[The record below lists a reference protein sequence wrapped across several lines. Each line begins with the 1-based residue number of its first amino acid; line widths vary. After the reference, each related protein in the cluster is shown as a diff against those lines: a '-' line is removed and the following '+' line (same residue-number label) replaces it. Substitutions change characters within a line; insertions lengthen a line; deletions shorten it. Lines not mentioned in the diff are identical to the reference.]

1 MLPQA
6 NKPLR
11 REQPH
16 DCVSPGLK
24 GCKGAALE
32 NMSDNRQQ
40 RIVKLSSTMQR
51 LARSKSANADLL
63 VYSLNEVLD
72 NAGPRQAEVLRRCAL
87 PRWFDAG
94 VLAVLRENDEGN
106 ERLIELLSS
115 YSFVRELDDGR
126 LVYHRR
132 VRAALLAD
140 WQRDRPAELTT
151 LHERL
156 ADYFFRRTTPLG
168 TPRPVL
174 EAGSA
179 LSALPQSPR
188 ELWRREAIYHLLQ
201 YDQQRGIAELR
212 EEFEALERGHR
223 QAEAERL
230 LQAAT
235 EAGLDAQGQQWLR
248 YLYACMHQG
257 NLQLADAERELR
269 HLLDEADLP
278 QELTIRAR
286 RALGE
291 VLAESG
297 QWATATGFLRESL
310 DFFDRTGDS
319 KAAADTRLLL
329 GEAYQGLGD
338 TAGSWNTTESSS
350 GHPLHRMAR
359 FWQWLLSLPFLLI
372 SLGLRKTPY
381 ALPIARYCARYQN
394 WLLIRLYNTAYDY
407 YRQACE
413 GYVRLQDAEGRLRA
427 EQRLA
432 DLLLLY
438 GYTDEARN
446 RLDQLL
452 EWPEAQDPYRRAR
465 LQRSL
470 AECHLQMGDVG
481 TAQVLL
487 DRSLYVFRELGDFR
501 REAAVLALQGRA
513 AAAAGNV
520 DGALN
525 SFRSSL
531 DYFRTL
537 NYTAARE
544 KILHSLRLWQ
554 RRAGRDQALAQR
566 IAALIDAEPE
576 KRYVGRFLARYLP
589 LLQISTLLALPL
601 ALLAM
606 AMAVPTEVVA
616 QVAGGP
622 LSLQTFYDP
631 GRALGVLVLLLPI
644 YLASYA
650 VLAIMVIFVLP
661 LSRIEE
667 EQPDIIVTNREQI
680 ACYDHSGKL
689 RVALPWAS
697 IHEWLI
703 VDRLI
708 WGQALSLYSRT
719 FLADFQGREL
729 RIDAIISWYS
739 ELYRDLEQRF
749 AAIGKPVV
757 DLQGNAASDDTV
769 IGSTPAGAERET
781 VAVNRLFLG
790 YDMVRSVAGATL
802 FAGVLLLLLCIAA
815 SNGWLPLIA
824 WFGVEAYTLISLL
837 GFSGLLILVPV
848 AYWLINRPLK
858 LQRRLELNDR
868 WPQIALI
875 IGALP
880 VVLYLLSG
888 GQAISVPILN
898 VSTFLWG
905 AYAIAEGIAALRT
918 NLRRFRLLL
927 VSLIM
932 LSAFAYSAP
941 RTEQILHQT
950 LAQYSSSGAV
960 AARFD
965 EDASATT
972 PAPETSVLAEQ
983 GYVAAGQAQQAGAS
997 PFETSLLQGESA
1009 FAAREYQAA
1018 INAFSA
1024 AIANAPADSPQQALA
1039 YFNRAWAYAALGET
1053 AAFVDDRN
1061 SARDICTRHPRTEI
1075 CRDIL
1080 STYPER

>member
-1 MLPQA
+1 
-6 NKPLR
+6 
-11 REQPH
+11 
-16 DCVSPGLK
+16 
-24 GCKGAALE
+24 
-32 NMSDNRQQ
+32 MSDNRQQ
-40 RIVKLSSTMQR
+40 RIAELSSTMQR
-51 LARSKSANADLL
+51 LARSKSANADMLG
-63 VYSLNEVLD
+63 YSLNEVLE

-94 VLAVLRENDEGN
+94 VLAVLRENEEGN
-106 ERLIELLSS
+106 ERLIELLSD

-126 LVYHRR
+126 LAYHRR

-140 WQRDRPAELTT
+140 WQRERPAELQA

-156 ADYFFRRTTPLG
+156 ADYFFQRTTPLG
-168 TPRPVL
+168 TPKPVL
-174 EAGSA
+174 EAGPA

-201 YDQQRGIAELR
+201 SDQSRGIVALR
-212 EEFEALERGHR
+212 DEFESLERGHR

-235 EAGLDAQGQQWLR
+235 EAGLDATGQLWLR
-248 YLYACMHQG
+248 YLYACLHQG
-257 NLQLADAERELR
+257 NLQLASAEYELR
-269 HLLDEADLP
+269 QLLDIADLP
-278 QELTIRAR
+278 QELAIRAR
-286 RALGE
+286 RSLGE

-310 DFFDRTGDS
+310 AFFERSGDS

-350 GHPLHRMAR
+350 GHPLHRAAR
-359 FWQWLLSLPFLLI
+359 FWQWLLSLPFLVI
-372 SLGLRKTPY
+372 SLVLRKTPY

-407 YRQACE
+407 YRQAHA
-413 GYVRLQDAEGRLRA
+413 GYTRLEDAEGRLRA
-427 EQRLA
+427 DQRLA

-438 GYTDEARN
+438 GYTDEAGSK
-446 RLDQLL
+446 LETLL
-452 EWPEAQDPYRRAR
+452 EQPEAQDPYRKAR

-470 AECHLQMGDVG
+470 AECHLQMGDIG

-520 DGALN
+520 DGALD

-554 RRAGRDQALAQR
+554 RQAGRDQALRQR

-601 ALLAM
+601 ALLAL
-606 AMAVPTEVVA
+606 AMAVPTEVIA

-622 LSLQTFYDP
+622 ISLQTFYDP
-631 GRALGVLVLLLPI
+631 VRALGVLALLLPI
-644 YLASYA
+644 YLACYA
-650 VLAIMVIFVLP
+650 VLAIVVIFVLP

-667 EQPDIIVTNREQI
+667 EQPDMIVTNPEQI
-680 ACYDHSGKL
+680 ACYDRYGRL
-689 RVALPWAS
+689 REALPWAT

-703 VDRLI
+703 VDRLV

-739 ELYRDLEQRF
+739 ELYHDLEQRF
-749 AAIGKPVV
+749 AAAEIPIVELKS
-757 DLQGNAASDDTV
+757 NAASNEPPV
-769 IGSTPAGAERET
+769 RARQAGAERET

-790 YDMVRSVAGATL
+790 YDLVRSVAGVTL
-802 FAGVLLLLLCIAA
+802 IAGVILLLVCIAA

-824 WFGVEAYTLISLL
+824 WIGVEAYTIISLL
-837 GFSGLLILVPV
+837 GFSGVLILVPV

-858 LQRRLELNDR
+858 LQRRLDLSDR
-868 WPQIALI
+868 WPQLVIAM
-875 IGALP
+875 GAMP
-880 VVLYLLSG
+880 VLLYLVSG
-888 GQAISVPILN
+888 GRAVSVPILN

-905 AYAIAEGIAALRT
+905 AYAIAEGSAALRT
-918 NLRRFRLLL
+918 NLQRFRLLL

-932 LSAFAYSAP
+932 LLALALSAS
-941 RTEQILHQT
+941 RIEQIFHQT

-960 AARFD
+960 AARF
-965 EDASATT
+965 EEEASAIA

-997 PFETSLLQGESA
+997 PFDTSLLQGQSA

-1018 INAFSA
+1018 IAAFST
-1024 AIANAPADSPQQALA
+1024 AIDNATAGSPEQALA

-1061 SARDICTRHPRTEI
+1061 SARDICTRNPRNQI

>member
-1 MLPQA
+1 M
-6 NKPLR
+6 
-11 REQPH
+11 
-16 DCVSPGLK
+16 
-24 GCKGAALE
+24 

-40 RIVKLSSTMQR
+40 RIAELSSTMQR

-63 VYSLNEVLD
+63 FYSLNEVLE

-87 PRWFDAG
+87 PRWFDTG
-94 VLAVLRENDEGN
+94 VLAMLRENDAGN
-106 ERLIELLSS
+106 ERLIELLSE
-115 YSFVRELDDGR
+115 YSFVRELGDGR
-126 LVYHRR
+126 LTYHRR

-140 WQRDRPAELTT
+140 WQRERPADLHRLHGEL
-151 LHERL
+151 
-156 ADYFFRRTTPLG
+156 ANYFFQRITPLG

-174 EAGSA
+174 EAGPA

-201 YDQQRGIAELR
+201 YDQSRGIVVLR

-223 QAEAERL
+223 QADAERL
-230 LQAAT
+230 LQAAG
-235 EAGLDAQGQQWLR
+235 EAGLDAEGQLWLR
-248 YLYACMHQG
+248 YLYACLHQG

-269 HLLDEADLP
+269 QLLEEDSLP
-278 QELTIRAR
+278 QELAIRAR

-291 VLAESG
+291 ILAESG

-310 DFFDRTGDS
+310 RFFERTGDS

-350 GHPLHRMAR
+350 GHPLHRFAR
-359 FWQWLLSLPFLLI
+359 FWQWLLSLPFLVI
-372 SLGLRKTPY
+372 SLVLRKTPY
-381 ALPIARYCARYQN
+381 SLPIARYCARYQN
-394 WLLIRLYNTAYDY
+394 WLLIRLYNTAHDY
-407 YRQACE
+407 YRQAHA
-413 GYVRLQDAEGRLRA
+413 GYSRLEDAEGQLRA
-427 EQRLA
+427 DQRLA

-446 RLDQLL
+446 RLEQML
-452 EWPEAQDPYRRAR
+452 ERPEAQDPYRRAR

-470 AECHLQMGDVG
+470 AGCHLQMGDVG

-520 DGALN
+520 DGALE
-525 SFRSSL
+525 SYRSSL
-531 DYFRTL
+531 DYFRSL

-554 RRAGRDQALAQR
+554 RRAGRDQALKQR
-566 IAALIDAEPE
+566 IANLIDAEPE

-589 LLQISTLLALPL
+589 LLQISTLLSLPL
-601 ALLAM
+601 ALLAL
-606 AMAVPTEVVA
+606 AMAVPIEVVA

-622 LSLQTFYDP
+622 ISLQTFYDP
-631 GRALGVLVLLLPI
+631 VRALGVLALLLPL

-650 VLAIMVIFVLP
+650 LLAIVVIFVLP

-680 ACYDHSGKL
+680 ACYDRYGKL
-689 RVALPWAS
+689 REALPWAS

-703 VDRLI
+703 VDRLV

-719 FLADFQGREL
+719 FLADFQTREL

-739 ELYRDLEQRF
+739 ELCRDLEQRF
-749 AAIGKPVV
+749 AAAGIPIV
-757 DLQGNAASDDTV
+757 DLQGNAASD
-769 IGSTPAGAERET
+769 GPPARARHAGTERET

-790 YDMVRSVAGATL
+790 YDLVRSVAGATL
-802 FAGVLLLLLCIAA
+802 IAGVVLLLVCIAA
-815 SNGWLPLIA
+815 SNDWLPLIA
-824 WFGVEAYTLISLL
+824 WIGVDAYTLISLL
-837 GFSGLLILVPV
+837 GFSGVLILMPV

-868 WPQIALI
+868 WPQLVI
-875 IGALP
+875 IMGTMP
-880 VVLYLLSG
+880 VLLYLLSG
-888 GQAISVPILN
+888 GRAISVPILN
-898 VSTFLWG
+898 VSTLLWG

-918 NLRRFRLLL
+918 SLRRFRLLL
-927 VSLIM
+927 VGLIM
-932 LSAFAYSAP
+932 LLALALSAS
-941 RTEQILHQT
+941 RIEQIFHQT
-950 LAQYSSSGAV
+950 LAQYSSRGAV
-960 AARFD
+960 AARFE
-965 EDASATT
+965 EDATALA

-983 GYVAAGQAQQAGAS
+983 GYVAASQAQQAGAS
-997 PFETSLLQGESA
+997 PFETALLQGQSA
-1009 FAAREYQAA
+1009 FAAREYQVA
-1018 INAFSA
+1018 IDAFSS
-1024 AIANAPADSPQQALA
+1024 AIDSAPAGSPQQALA
-1039 YFNRAWAYAALGET
+1039 YFNRAWAYAAIGET
-1053 AAFVDDRN
+1053 TAFVDDRN
-1061 SARDICTRHPRTEI
+1061 SARDICVRQPRNQI